1 MQYNTEI
8 LVACTE
14 LIKVNKKLSCE
25 LLFVWWFCLFLN
37 GDGRK
42 TLVFISLFPCFFA
55 LKQGQKEEHKVC
67 IEIWVLGPVSTPITD
82 RFRLSQQIFF
92 QTVLGD
98 HWSRSHNFLALI
110 IFEAEESLFIPFLS
124 NLSILCHI
132 KLSQFSQAQKTTN
145 Q

>member
-1 MQYNTEI
+1 MQYNTET

-82 RFRLSQQIFF
+82 LDYPNRYFSRLFLEITEVDPITS
-92 QTVLGD
+92 LL
-98 HWSRSHNFLALI
+98 WS
-110 IFEAEESLFIPFLS
+110 SLRLKRAYP
-124 NLSILCHI
+124 LSIQPEYS
-132 KLSQFSQAQKTTN
+132 LSHQTKPILSGSEDN
-145 Q
+145 